1 MTSAGTLHKPAP
13 KSPPGCPWW
22 GHSAVPHHPQGFG
35 PAAGLHCKHLHT
47 LISHRHGKHLCCQLT
62 KEHPGMETH
71 TKVSV
76 ITIWKQDQPILQLLP
91 QNMGI
96 SSLFGFF
103 FNSDRLLNSCSN
115 LQTACASTQNT
126 AEDKKKTR
134 LLELHMPV
142 VRGFLEL
149 HMSPQEGI
157 YSYNYHRSSLC
168 LHTEA
173 LCLSTSLS
181 LYTTTF
187 FRFWHG
193 LENSIS
199 AVKSQTN
206 TSDRSISVKH
216 IVIPSSYYTSFF
228 SKFSLSFN
236 FLFKLC
242 FG

>member
-1 MTSAGTLHKPAP
+1 MASPKGAQVSWFLQENVRKTLQAFFTQLKEMILNLLSMKQECAQCHCNNTEQSMTSAGTLHKPAP

-35 PAAGLHCKHLHT
+35 PAVGLHCKHLHT

-96 SSLFGFF
+96 SSLFVFF
-103 FNSDRLLNSCSN
+103 LNSDRLLNSCSN

-149 HMSPQEGI
+149 HMSPTGGDLFLQLPQILSVLAHWSSVFI
-157 YSYNYHRSSLC
+157 YIFKSLHC
-168 LHTEA
+168 DI
-173 LCLSTSLS
+173 
-181 LYTTTF
+181 F
-187 FRFWHG
+187 
-193 LENSIS
+193 
-199 AVKSQTN
+199 
-206 TSDRSISVKH
+206 
-216 IVIPSSYYTSFF
+216 
-228 SKFSLSFN
+228 
-236 FLFKLC
+236 
-242 FG
+242 